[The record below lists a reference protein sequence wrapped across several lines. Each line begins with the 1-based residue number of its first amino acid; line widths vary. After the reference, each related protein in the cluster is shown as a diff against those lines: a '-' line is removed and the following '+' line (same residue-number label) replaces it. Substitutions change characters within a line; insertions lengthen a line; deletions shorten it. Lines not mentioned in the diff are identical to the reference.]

1 MPIILVGGKGKP
13 AMYIQYHI
21 MLSSA
26 LPTQLPGV
34 VILTIFDGLFAIY
47 NINAIEFQQWSTLYI

>member
-34 VILTIFDGLFAIY
+34 VILTIFDG
-47 NINAIEFQQWSTLYI
+47 